1 VDETF
6 IQRAKS
12 LRVTIKA
19 AHAMGATIETLASLT
34 DYAGLLTT
42 HGYKGEAAQ
51 LLAVIMN
58 HPEVPFDTY
67 DRADDLFIQLESELC
82 PRVIDD
88 ARRDASFL
96 TLRGAI
102 DAAFGMLRLP
112 PGEDLPAE

>member
-1 VDETF
+1 
-6 IQRAKS
+6 
-12 LRVTIKA
+12 
-19 AHAMGATIETLASLT
+19 MGATLETLASLT
-34 DYAGLLTT
+34 DYAGLLAA

-102 DAAFGMLRLP
+102 DAAFGMLRLS
-112 PGEDLPAE
+112 PGEDQPAE

>member
-1 VDETF
+1 MDETF
-6 IQRAKS
+6 IQRAKT
-12 LRVTIKA
+12 LCVTVKA
-19 AHAMGATIETLASLT
+19 AHAMGATLETLASLT
-34 DYAGLLTT
+34 DYAGLLAA

-102 DAAFGMLRLP
+102 DAAFGMLRLS
-112 PGEDLPAE
+112 PGEDQPAE